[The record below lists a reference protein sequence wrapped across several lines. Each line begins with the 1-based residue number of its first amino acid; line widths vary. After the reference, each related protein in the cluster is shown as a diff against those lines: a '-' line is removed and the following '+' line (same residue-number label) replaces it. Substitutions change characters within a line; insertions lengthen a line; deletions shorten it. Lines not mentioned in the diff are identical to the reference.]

1 MELNSQDP
9 NWLDVDPTVLNLPA
23 RGARGITSRAPQ
35 GDSGMFEAAMFD
47 REVPIPRMGE
57 AELFRLMATGMAD
70 ASPSLGTTAESRAAT
85 HLHVVP
91 QERSELANRALNVA
105 IALASLIVLAPV
117 MALVALAIKLTSRGP
132 VFYVQTRVGMDRR
145 RRSATAVFDRRHSNV
160 GGRAFRIIKFRSM
173 RVDAEQGTGAVW
185 ATKSDP
191 RVTPVGNF
199 LRTTRLDELPQL
211 INVVRGDMNIVGP
224 RPERPSIFAELRQS
238 IESYPLRQ
246 RARPGITGWAQINR
260 AYDSSVD
267 DVRAKVEFDLEYL
280 ERQSVLEDLKIMA
293 RTLPVMLFKRGAC

>member
-1 MELNSQDP
+1 MEFNQQYVSG
-9 NWLDVDPTVLNLPA
+9 LDTEPTVIDLPNVS
-23 RGARGITSRAPQ
+23 RTRGIVPRAP
-35 GDSGMFEAAMFD
+35 SLAEGMLD
-47 REVPIPRMGE
+47 CEVPLPRMEE
-57 AELFRLMATGMAD
+57 AQLFRLMATGVAD
-70 ASPSLGTTAESRAAT
+70 AAAPFATTVESHVAT

-91 QERSELANRALNVA
+91 NERSEFANRAVNVVVA
-105 IALASLIVLAPV
+105 ALSLVILAPM

-145 RRSATAVFDRRHSNV
+145 RRAATAVFDRRHSNV

-185 ATKSDP
+185 ATRSDP
-191 RVTPVGNF
+191 RVTPVGEF
-199 LRTTRLDELPQL
+199 LRKTRLDELPQL
-211 INVVRGDMNIVGP
+211 INVVLGDMNIVGP
-224 RPERPSIFAELRQS
+224 RPERPSIFAELRQN

-246 RARPGITGWAQINR
+246 QARPGITGWAQINR
-260 AYDSSVD
+260 AYDSSID

-293 RTLPVMLFKRGAC
+293 RTLPVMLFKRGSC

>member
-1 MELNSQDP
+1 MELNPHKADR
-9 NWLDVDPTVLNLPA
+9 LDADPTILNLRAAA
-23 RGARGITSRAPQ
+23 RTREIVSRAEQ
-35 GDSGMFEAAMFD
+35 FDGSVLD
-47 REVPIPRMGE
+47 REVPLPAMGE
-57 AELFRLMATGMAD
+57 AELFRLMATGMTD
-70 ASPSLGTTAESRAAT
+70 SPAPLSTVAEACPTT

-91 QERSELANRALNVA
+91 QERSELANRAVNVV
-105 IALASLIVLAPV
+105 IALASLVILAPI
-117 MALVALAIKLTSRGP
+117 MALVAIAIKLTSSGP

-145 RRSATAVFDRRHSNV
+145 RRSATAVFDRRLSNV

-191 RVTPVGNF
+191 RVTPVGSF
-199 LRTTRLDELPQL
+199 LRKTRLDELPQL
-211 INVVRGDMNIVGP
+211 INVVLGDMNIVGP

-238 IESYPLRQ
+238 IEAYPLRQ

-260 AYDSSVD
+260 AYDSSID